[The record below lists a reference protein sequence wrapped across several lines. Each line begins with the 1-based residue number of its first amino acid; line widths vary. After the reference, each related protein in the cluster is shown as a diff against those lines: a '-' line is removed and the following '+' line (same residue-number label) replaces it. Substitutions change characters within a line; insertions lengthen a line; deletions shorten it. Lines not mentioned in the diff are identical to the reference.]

1 MKSSALIFT
10 LVILCKSC
18 ELLPCEFLSNRVNNF
33 YFFCLFNM
41 YVCIYVLY
49 HDNGYICI
57 YIYNIIYIY
66 IIYIYIIY
74 NIYNIYIY
82 VYQKDKEIKPSYQI
96 LREFH
101 VNVRT
106 NIQPVLNE
114 LTSRYTY
121 GMADFSSR
129 QCKVF
134 WSYASLKVSSKNSLS
149 SNQVG
154 LTEK

>member
-1 MKSSALIFT
+1 M
-10 LVILCKSC
+10 
-18 ELLPCEFLSNRVNNF
+18 
-33 YFFCLFNM
+33 
-41 YVCIYVLY
+41 
-49 HDNGYICI
+49 
-57 YIYNIIYIY
+57 
-66 IIYIYIIY
+66 YIYIIY

-121 GMADFSSR
+121 GIAYFFKPSVQSVLILR
-129 QCKVF
+129 FIKSFV
-134 WSYASLKVSSKNSLS
+134 KKLS
-149 SNQVG
+149 I
-154 LTEK
+154 

>member
-1 MKSSALIFT
+1 
-10 LVILCKSC
+10 
-18 ELLPCEFLSNRVNNF
+18 
-33 YFFCLFNM
+33 M

-49 HDNGYICI
+49 HHNG
-57 YIYNIIYIY
+57 
-66 IIYIYIIY
+66 
-74 NIYNIYIY
+74 
-82 VYQKDKEIKPSYQI
+82 DIKKLNQVIRYS
-96 LREFH
+96 EFH